1 MIVHRLAAAVLATAA
16 VLAGAACST
25 SPEDQAWE
33 LCQDLIKDQA
43 GGSSFK
49 FGEYT
54 FNEVGGGYWVN
65 GHVEFENRLGET
77 KSHTANCRIDPTGD
91 TEDMGALYPAEQ

>member
-1 MIVHRLAAAVLATAA
+1 MNIPRLAAAALAAVA
-16 VLAGAACST
+16 VLAGTACST

-33 LCQDLIKDQA
+33 LCQDLIKDQT
-43 GGSSFK
+43 GGSNFK

-65 GHVEFENRLGET
+65 GQVEFENRLGET
-77 KSHTANCRIDPTGD
+77 KSHKANCRIDPTGD
-91 TEDMGALYPAEQ
+91 TEDMGALYPD